1 MTKNAFPSTASNDEA
16 VLSFLRERG
25 ILADESITPQQVEAK
40 KRKEEYHNT
49 ILSGRPILSWT
60 PLQPS

>member
-25 ILADESITPQQVEAK
+25 ILADESITPQQVEEK
-40 KRKEEYHNT
+40 KRKEAYHNT
-49 ILSGRPILSWT
+49 LLLLSN
-60 PLQPS
+60 